1 MLAAQKRGLLLLH
14 KKKTIASRKE
24 LSDDVKQSRHCLQK
38 ENVEKRG
45 KLQSAKTLQAE
56 KERKE
61 PNRIALTT
69 ELLLHSAGVG
79 RFHDATRR
87 RAYETRSQF
96 SAPR

>member
-1 MLAAQKRGLLLLH
+1 MLKR
-14 KKKTIASRKE
+14 
-24 LSDDVKQSRHCLQK
+24 
-38 ENVEKRG
+38 
-45 KLQSAKTLQAE
+45 LQAE

-87 RAYETRSQF
+87 RAYETRFEFRSRAEKCVF
-96 SAPR
+96 LYARKVAPPLPHTGIL

>member
-1 MLAAQKRGLLLLH
+1 M
-14 KKKTIASRKE
+14 
-24 LSDDVKQSRHCLQK
+24 SDDVKQSRHCLQK

-45 KLQSAKTLQAE
+45 KLQSAKKLQAE

-96 SAPR
+96 SGCAEQCVFLYARKVAPAPPPH